1 MIERLDVYKPEI
13 REQGERIVIRLSN
26 QGKEEI
32 VHVLKLLFPNAKP
45 LGLSA
50 VAELLTTANNP
61 SSEFM
66 NLVESELVAVD
77 HWETLSGTNQD
88 AQLLSIRSSFDPTKF
103 EIQLTCARTPLK
115 EFFPECTDKTCE
127 SCIQGRLANLKFST
141 PNPWTAQITRLEKR
155 RVDLCKN
162 CGQLLSNKD
171 DIYLRNE
178 RLVYKC
184 HYCGHKGWNPAK

>member
-1 MIERLDVYKPEI
+1 MIERMDVYKPEI
-13 REQGERIVIRLSN
+13 RDQAERIVIRLSN

-50 VAELLTTANNP
+50 IAELLATANNP
-61 SSEFM
+61 TGEFI
-66 NLVESELVAVD
+66 NLVDSELVDVD
-77 HWETLSGTNQD
+77 RWNILSGSNQD
-88 AQLLSIRSSFDPTKF
+88 AQLLSLRSSYDPTKF
-103 EIQLTCARTPLK
+103 EVHLTCARTPLK
-115 EFFPECTDKTCE
+115 EFFDECKEITCE
-127 SCIQGRLANLKFST
+127 SCIQNRIAGLQFST
-141 PNPWTAQITRLEKR
+141 RNPWTINLHRLEKR
-155 RVDLCKN
+155 RVDLCKG

-171 DIYLRNE
+171 EIHLRNE